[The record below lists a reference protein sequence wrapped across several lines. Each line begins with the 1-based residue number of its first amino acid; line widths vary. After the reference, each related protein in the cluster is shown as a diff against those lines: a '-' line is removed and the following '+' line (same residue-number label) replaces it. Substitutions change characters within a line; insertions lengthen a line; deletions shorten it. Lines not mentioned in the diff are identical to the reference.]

1 MTKGGSR
8 PVEGKDG
15 LMRGKGGRVG
25 FDGSVGLL
33 SDGGHWAGSLLGLKL
48 LLPIFPATSVG
59 SACPRLSPGARAH
72 RFASPA
78 LANASLVRQPVG
90 EQHDLDAAVAG
101 TDGGHAREPFN
112 VRIERNPSISSAI
125 SNFSC
130 APLRRTSS

>member
-1 MTKGGSR
+1 MEEGSMGR
-8 PVEGKDG
+8 LDCFRVAGIG
-15 LMRGKGGRVG
+15 LESYRTEIVPSDLPRHQRRIRLPTFIPRCPCSSLRV
-25 FDGSVGLL
+25 
-33 SDGGHWAGSLLGLKL
+33 
-48 LLPIFPATSVG
+48 
-59 SACPRLSPGARAH
+59 PRLGERGA
-72 RFASPA
+72 P
-78 LANASLVRQPVG
+78 LVRQPIR